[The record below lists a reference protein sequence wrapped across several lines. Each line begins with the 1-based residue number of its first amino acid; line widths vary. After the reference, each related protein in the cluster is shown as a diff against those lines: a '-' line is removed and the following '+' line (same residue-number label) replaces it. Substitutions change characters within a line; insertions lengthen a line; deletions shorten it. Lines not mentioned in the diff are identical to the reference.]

1 MNIAELSP
9 EERLIAEQA
18 VLNLRTL
25 NTAADAAADGTVFAV
40 AEKLAVEQG
49 RELTRKTLQATL
61 NVQVKDV
68 EKKSGAARV
77 CECGLKKC
85 HHGRRSRD
93 VMSTAGRVRLS
104 RIDLKCV
111 ECAEGGYVADDR
123 LGIDGRYSVGTQR
136 LACLAAVRWSYD
148 MSALRLEELC
158 GLRMADNTIRQIA
171 QKHGAAMNI
180 WQNSEP
186 QACRDYREADGQ
198 LEFTTDGTCVNTT
211 ESWREM
217 KVAIF
222 SKRPQG
228 ESATAE
234 EWSTRTLPGVTSQ
247 VAFAAIERSDRF
259 GRRWKQWARR
269 LGILETSNVT
279 VLADGAKWI
288 REEQQNPRRGATGVL
303 DIFHAIE
310 HIAETSRDV
319 FGAETNEALE
329 WLDKG
334 RGILIAEGWAG
345 ISEWIVMTRGQVR
358 SPRKRRIRSQ
368 RPSLFQRRNRP

>member
-1 MNIAELSP
+1 
-9 EERLIAEQA
+9 
-18 VLNLRTL
+18 
-25 NTAADAAADGTVFAV
+25 
-40 AEKLAVEQG
+40 
-49 RELTRKTLQATL
+49 
-61 NVQVKDV
+61 
-68 EKKSGAARV
+68 
-77 CECGLKKC
+77 
-85 HHGRRSRD
+85 
-93 VMSTAGRVRLS
+93 MSTAGMVRLS
-104 RIDLKCV
+104 RIYLKCV
-111 ECAEGGYVADDR
+111 ECAEGGYAADDR

-136 LACLAAVRWSYD
+136 LACLAAVSWSYD

-186 QACRDYREADGQ
+186 QACREYREADGQ

-288 REEQQNPRRGATGVL
+288 REEQQNPLRGATGVL

-345 ISEWIVMTRGQVR
+345 ISEWIVMTRRQVR
-358 SPRKRRIRSQ
+358 SPRKRNSPDGLYKSLQSHADHLDDADRLSEGRSIGSGQ
-368 RPSLFQRRNRP
+368 IEGACKNLIGRRLKQTGARWRVRRVNRMAGRCALMDGGQWNQYWNTLAT